1 MILSGNYWF
10 FELVTDVL
18 PEFYGD
24 KYADLGAPTPKMRF
38 TAIISAVFVC
48 QKEGM
53 AKYVSYFFVKEQR
66 CPLLRPR

>member
-53 AKYVSYFFVKEQR
+53 AKYVFIFLHQR
-66 CPLLRPR
+66 TEMPLI